1 MSNIR
6 LSNTCVKAT
15 LHSGNHAVYEVQ
27 PQHMNLQHFD
37 VQAGPKASKA
47 PLTLNQIAISYG
59 RLIAVKNG
67 QDWYDKRSTRPAWS
81 CRITDRATI
90 AALEACPST

>member
-1 MSNIR
+1 MSDIS

-15 LHSGNHAVYEVQ
+15 LLSGNHAVYEVQ
-27 PQHMNLQHFD
+27 PQHLNLQHFD
-37 VQAGPKASKA
+37 VQKGPASKRA

-67 QDWYDKRSTRPAWS
+67 QEWYDKRSTRAAWS

-90 AALEACPST
+90 AALEACPEA